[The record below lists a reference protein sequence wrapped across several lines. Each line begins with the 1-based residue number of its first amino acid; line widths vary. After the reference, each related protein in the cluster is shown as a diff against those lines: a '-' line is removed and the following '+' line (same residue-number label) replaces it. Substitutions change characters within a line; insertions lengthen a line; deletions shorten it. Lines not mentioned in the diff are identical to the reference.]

1 MSATITANG
10 LKDMQRFFDEFPD
23 IAEQAAVLAI
33 NDTIEREGLT
43 AIKQQMRKEVNF
55 PPGYLEDDRLVVSRR
70 AQRGRLEGVI
80 RGRDR
85 PTSLARFAE
94 GQTPENTKG
103 RGVRVRVQKGQTEL
117 MKRAFIVRLNN
128 GRSLGVAVR
137 LKPGEKLRN
146 SQAAVALD
154 NNVFLLYGPSV
165 DQVLRGVAV
174 DQTDDLLE
182 MVASKFI
189 RQFGRLSGA

>member
-43 AIKQQMRKEVNF
+43 SIKQQMRKEVNF
-55 PPGYLEDDRLVVSRR
+55 PAGYLEDDRLVVARR

-103 RGVRVRVQKGQTEL
+103 RGVRVRVQKGQSEL

-128 GRSLGVAVR
+128 GRSLAVAVR

-154 NNVFLLYGPSV
+154 NNVYLLYGPSV

-174 DQTDDLLE
+174 DQTDELLD

>member
-43 AIKQQMRKEVNF
+43 SIKQQMRKEVNF
-55 PPGYLEDDRLVVSRR
+55 PAGYLEDDRLVVARR

-128 GRSLGVAVR
+128 GRSLAVAVR

-154 NNVFLLYGPSV
+154 NNVYLLYGPSV

-174 DQTDDLLE
+174 DQTDELLD